1 MLHNADHTYAW
12 RGQDGEVIVD
22 PVDVEVQ
29 TDPDDCN
36 APRKEA
42 STLKNT
48 TSQWTLSSEA
58 EQEGAFRKA
67 FIRSILASDTAVKK
81 FTDTD
86 LASTFTGSQP
96 LNPFPILLSGE
107 CGDTDTDLA
116 STFTGSQPLN
126 PFPILLSGECGDTD
140 TDLASTFTGSQPLNS
155 FPIFFPKDNI
165 RKILKASQPTTLY
178 GMLRKALAGLR
189 SSGA

>member
-29 TDPDDCN
+29 TDPNDCN

-42 STLKNT
+42 STLMNT

-81 FTDTD
+81 FT
-86 LASTFTGSQP
+86 G
-96 LNPFPILLSGE
+96 
-107 CGDTDTDLA
+107 
-116 STFTGSQPLN
+116 
-126 PFPILLSGECGDTD
+126 
-140 TDLASTFTGSQPLNS
+140 LNS
-155 FPIFFPKDNI
+155 KQNLNYIFEMIEKNVAHISYWRGQKPVTDENTPSGKSRLNSKLTSWDDLRIVQIDIVFGEKH
-165 RKILKASQPTTLY
+165 RKKFE
-178 GMLRKALAGLR
+178 RV
-189 SSGA
+189 